1 MTQTVL
7 YYIFNTQKDSKMT
20 LADFI
25 QEYLDQQGQELSEQQ
40 KLAIEL
46 IEQMYPNQ
54 SWTLKAAAE

>member
-1 MTQTVL
+1 
-7 YYIFNTQKDSKMT
+7 MT

-40 KLAIEL
+40 RLAIEL

-54 SWTLKAAAE
+54 SWTLKEAANG

>member
-40 KLAIEL
+40 RLAIEL

-54 SWTLKAAAE
+54 SWTLKEAAE

>member
-1 MTQTVL
+1 
-7 YYIFNTQKDSKMT
+7 MT

-25 QEYLDQQGQELSEQQ
+25 QEYLDQQGQELTDEQ

-54 SWTLKAAAE
+54 SWTLKEAAE

>member
-1 MTQTVL
+1 MSRSQL
-7 YYIFNTQKDSKMT
+7 YYIFNTQKDSRMT

-40 KLAIEL
+40 RLAIEL

-54 SWTLKAAAE
+54 SWTLKETTQ